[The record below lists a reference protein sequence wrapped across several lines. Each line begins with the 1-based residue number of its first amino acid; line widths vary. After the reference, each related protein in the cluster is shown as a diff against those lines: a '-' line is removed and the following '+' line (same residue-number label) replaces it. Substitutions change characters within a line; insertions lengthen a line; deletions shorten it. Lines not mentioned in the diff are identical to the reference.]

1 MRRTLTGS
9 GTTQVHYRHGRN
21 EKKKLR
27 PRCLA
32 SWESS
37 QPRNPDDYADKYE
50 CPQVFCFDGK
60 TLLLQIH
67 ANTPGEIRAENSVD
81 LGPSS
86 SQQHAPSSQDVSSR
100 SHQGGQCSRKQGSDV
115 GNFFK
120 KVEKNL
126 VDKAISPSR

>member
-1 MRRTLTGS
+1 MGEMKRRSFDPDAWQAGNLLNHA
-9 GTTQVHYRHGRN
+9 TQMSMH
-21 EKKKLR
+21 
-27 PRCLA
+27 
-32 SWESS
+32 
-37 QPRNPDDYADKYE
+37 YADKYE

-120 KVEKNL
+120 KVEKDL